1 MSQSSEITT
10 NDINISRL
18 NKTFNQCY
26 ACKCGKFH
34 QFYIEYMKQFNV
46 VFICKSKIYSIKMKD
61 IYNHKDY
68 SIKCAK
74 CQNIITFNKG
84 YFKNDDNKIKYKCES
99 CKKKIINLI

>member
-1 MSQSSEITT
+1 
-10 NDINISRL
+10 
-18 NKTFNQCY
+18 
-26 ACKCGKFH
+26 
-34 QFYIEYMKQFNV
+34 
-46 VFICKSKIYSIKMKD
+46 MKD